1 MLPSKFGSVRQKQPT
16 ERRTSLRLDAS
27 IVALRYE
34 KTAPAEPPIMI
45 VSRDPSRLS
54 RRPSSSSASSHSS
67 RHRPIVIVPPGIV
80 APPPED
86 HPAFRGSASTSASS
100 SSSPSPRTSPVSVE
114 EWKRDSGVARNK
126 STSTIHEE
134 EGEDDYAE
142 VACRSRI
149 PAVESN
155 VSSLISS
162 VMSQP
167 STTAQQI
174 EDPFVDEN
182 SIFEPLTSTSSEAL
196 YLLYNAQ
203 CTTPSKASSA
213 NTTAAAPT
221 SPITTSPTS
230 TPATPTRPSRGSIA
244 PISLAFAEY
253 LPMSMPSSP
262 TGPAP
267 APVPQSPC
275 RSIPSSPRCSTS
287 SSTAPTLSKS
297 PSSRSRSGSRFGTFS
312 QMFTTPIQPLW
323 RGPTSTNTSTNAGE
337 SSNSNIGS
345 AFSSTSSTP
354 TASAQSTMAAPGA
367 TASATVSA
375 PATDAALATGL
386 AKSELEQSHP
396 SENDQGSSH
405 FWNRSRSASTTSNNN
420 TSNATSADTS
430 SNNDLPLPFV
440 PLDVS
445 IPCES
450 LIDDAFMSSVSFSNR
465 GSIMFA
471 PQDAAAIDGAIKQQ
485 QHNNMASIDSSSST
499 STSSSANVDTLAT
512 ANNDES
518 NSDRA
523 TPTPTPSTTVPH
535 DLTPTPTTPTTPRSQ
550 SQTFP
555 RPSDESNDMNNSLQ
569 GADDASGS
577 LQDPTSA
584 PDIRVLAA
592 DVEKESQ
599 KVRSLYTVG
608 DGSRGEP
615 GRRHSYH
622 ERLEPTPEVPSEEN
636 ELDPVPNRLSPAWQM
651 PASGSSSSL
660 RSRGGLQDWDDLQ
673 GAHVDRYGFIT
684 MPPRPH
690 SRMGTPSETRSA
702 SGSPRKRNILQ
713 KRDPYGL
720 ASTLSGSGRRTPTR
734 KVSARSLNTQ
744 HSELSVSTSLRS
756 SRSVIRQASN
766 LLPHNRDRRWMDEA
780 GDMLDVAPSLQDI
793 VDEIQAERLTEVM
806 KRKEWERSE
815 KWRKMAKVIRRGGEG
830 EGMGFEFD
838 SKNPKLIERTWKG
851 IPDRWRAAAWWSFMA
866 TGAKEHGGMPP
877 EDKIVM
883 EFHRLQLRSSP
894 DDVQID
900 LDVPRTISRHIM
912 FRRRYRGGQ
921 RLLFR
926 VLHAI
931 SIYYPDTGYV
941 QGMASL
947 AATLLC
953 YFDEE
958 KSFVMLVR
966 MWQLRGL
973 ARLYRPGFEELM
985 AAMDDFSKNWLN
997 KEVASK
1003 LDELCIDTTA
1013 YGTRWYLTLF
1023 NLSVPFPAQLRIWDV
1038 FLLLG
1043 DGSVAMRPDSRKS
1056 ESKPTSSGEYD
1067 VLHATSAALAQAL
1080 REVLLGA
1087 EFENAMKA
1095 LTSAIPIKDEDL
1107 LMKVVK
1113 AEYKQHHGKKKN

>member
-1 MLPSKFGSVRQKQPT
+1 MLPSKFGSMRQKQPT
-16 ERRTSLRLDAS
+16 ERRTSLRLDPS

-80 APPPED
+80 APPAEE
-86 HPAFRGSASTSASS
+86 HPALRGSNPASF

-134 EGEDDYAE
+134 DEDDDYEA
-142 VACRSRI
+142 VAYKSRI

-162 VMSQP
+162 IMSQP
-167 STTAQQI
+167 STTAQQMD
-174 EDPFVDEN
+174 DPFVDEN
-182 SIFEPLTSTSSEAL
+182 SIFEPLTSSSSEAL
-196 YLLYNAQ
+196 CLLYNAH
-203 CTTPSKASSA
+203 CMTPPRASHSDNA
-213 NTTAAAPT
+213 SPT
-221 SPITTSPTS
+221 SPFRSTATS
-230 TPATPTRPSRGSIA
+230 TPATPTRPSRGSIS
-244 PISLAFAEY
+244 PISAAFAEY
-253 LPMSMPSSP
+253 LPVSMPSSP
-262 TGPAP
+262 TAT
-267 APVPQSPC
+267 APVPQSSC

-287 SSTAPTLSKS
+287 SSSAPTAP
-297 PSSRSRSGSRFGTFS
+297 SRSRSGSSRFGSFS
-312 QMFTTPIQPLW
+312 QMFAAPIQIQPLW
-323 RGPTSTNTSTNAGE
+323 RGPTSAGE
-337 SSNSNIGS
+337 SSSSNPNSNTGRG
-345 AFSSTSSTP
+345 AFLSTSSTP
-354 TASAQSTMAAPGA
+354 TASAQSTISAPGA
-367 TASATVSA
+367 TASATASA
-375 PATDAALATGL
+375 PATDAALAKNL
-386 AKSELEQSHP
+386 AGSELEQSHP
-396 SENDQGSSH
+396 SGSGQGSSH
-405 FWNRSRSASTTSNNN
+405 FWNRSRSTSTTSNNSA
-420 TSNATSADTS
+420 SNATLADTS
-430 SNNDLPLPFV
+430 SNNDLPLPFAFA

-450 LIDDAFMSSVSFSNR
+450 LLDDAFMTSVSFSNR

-471 PQDAAAIDGAIKQQ
+471 TQEAVAIDSAIKHHQQ
-485 QHNNMASIDSSSST
+485 NMASIDSSSST
-499 STSSSANVDTLAT
+499 STYSSTNVDTLAT
-512 ANNDES
+512 VNNDES
-518 NSDRA
+518 NSGCA
-523 TPTPTPSTTVPH
+523 TPTPTPSTAVPH
-535 DLTPTPTTPTTPRSQ
+535 DLTPTPTTPTTPK
-550 SQTFP
+550 
-555 RPSDESNDMNNSLQ
+555 
-569 GADDASGS
+569 GADDGSGS
-577 LQDPTSA
+577 AQDPTSG

-636 ELDPVPNRLSPAWQM
+636 ELDPVPRHLSPVWQM

-660 RSRGGLQDWDDLQ
+660 RSRGGLEDWDDLE

-684 MPPRPH
+684 MPPQPG

-713 KRDPYGL
+713 KRDTL
-720 ASTLSGSGRRTPTR
+720 SSTLSGSGRRTPTR

-780 GDMLDVAPSLQDI
+780 GDMLNSAPSLQDI

-815 KWRKMAKVIRRGGEG
+815 KWRRMAKVVRKGGEG
-830 EGMGFEFD
+830 EGEGMNFEFD
-838 SKNPKLIERTWKG
+838 ARNPKLIERTWKG
-851 IPDRWRAAAWWSFMA
+851 IPDRWRAAAWWSFMTTSA
-866 TGAKEHGGMPP
+866 REHGGIAS

-985 AAMDDFSKNWLN
+985 EAMTDFSANWLN

-1013 YGTRWYLTLF
+1013 YGTRC
-1023 NLSVPFPAQLRIWDV
+1023 R
-1038 FLLLG
+1038 
-1043 DGSVAMRPDSRKS
+1043 RS
-1056 ESKPTSSGEYD
+1056 ENKPTASGEYD
-1067 VLHATSAALAQAL
+1067 ILHATSAALAQAL
-1080 REVLLGA
+1080 RDVLLGA

-1113 AEYKQHHGKKKN
+1113 AEYKQHHSRRKT

>member
-1 MLPSKFGSVRQKQPT
+1 MLPSKFGSVRQKQP
-16 ERRTSLRLDAS
+16 ERRTSLRLDPS

-34 KTAPAEPPIMI
+34 KTIPAEPPILI
-45 VSRDPSRLS
+45 VSRDPTRLS

-80 APPPED
+80 APPAEE
-86 HPAFRGSASTSASS
+86 HPALRGSSSSS
-100 SSSPSPRTSPVSVE
+100 SSSPPTLRTSPVSVE

-134 EGEDDYAE
+134 EDEDGHSE
-142 VACRSRI
+142 PECKNKI

-155 VSSLISS
+155 VSSLVSS
-162 VMSQP
+162 VMPLP
-167 STTAQQI
+167 SMTTQRDD
-174 EDPFVDEN
+174 DPFADEN
-182 SIFEPLTSTSSEAL
+182 SIFEPLTSIPTNPFCVV
-196 YLLYNAQ
+196 YNAQ
-203 CTTPSKASSA
+203 CTTPPPPPQVSHSD
-213 NTTAAAPT
+213 TQLP
-221 SPITTSPTS
+221 SPA
-230 TPATPTRPSRGSIA
+230 PATPTRPSRTTASTVPFSI
-244 PISLAFAEY
+244 PYSECLAGKV
-253 LPMSMPSSP
+253 PSSP
-262 TGPAP
+262 TYPP
-267 APVPQSPC
+267 LSSSRSHKSPC
-275 RSIPSSPRCSTS
+275 SSIPSSPRTSCS
-287 SSTAPTLSKS
+287 SSPPTISKGL
-297 PSSRSRSGSRFGTFS
+297 SRSGSSRFGTFS
-312 QMFTTPIQPLW
+312 QMFNSPIQPLW
-323 RGPTSTNTSTNAGE
+323 RGTASTAN
-337 SSNSNIGS
+337 SS
-345 AFSSTSSTP
+345 ASSTP
-354 TASAQSTMAAPGA
+354 TVSAQSTITTALGA
-367 TASATVSA
+367 TANATVNA
-375 PATDAALATGL
+375 PATDADTAIDLAESGSL
-386 AKSELEQSHP
+386 P
-396 SENDQGSSH
+396 SDKEQGSSR
-405 FWNRSRSASTTSNNN
+405 FWNRSRSASTTSNNS
-420 TSNATSADTS
+420 TSTATLAGTTSIS
-430 SNNDLPLPFV
+430 SNNDLPFV

-450 LIDDAFMSSVSFSNR
+450 ILDDAFMNTVSFSNR
-465 GSIMFA
+465 GSIMLGA
-471 PQDAAAIDGAIKQQ
+471 QDTAAIDGAIKQ
-485 QHNNMASIDSSSST
+485 HTMSIDSPSST
-499 STSSSANVDTLAT
+499 NADTLAT

-518 NSDRA
+518 DSGRA
-523 TPTPTPSTTVPH
+523 TPTPTPSTTAPRSM
-535 DLTPTPTTPTTPRSQ
+535 TPTPTTPTTPK
-550 SQTFP
+550 SQTLP
-555 RPSDESNDMNNSLQ
+555 RPSDESNDMNNSVKGAGDGSPQ
-569 GADDASGS
+569 G
-577 LQDPTSA
+577 LMSA

-608 DGSRGEP
+608 DGSHGEP
-615 GRRHSYH
+615 GKRHSYC

-636 ELDPVPNRLSPAWQM
+636 ELDPVPNHLSPAWQM

-660 RSRGGLQDWDDLQ
+660 RSRGGGLEDWDDLE

-684 MPPRPH
+684 LPPPPG
-690 SRMGTPSETRSA
+690 SRTGTPTETR
-702 SGSPRKRNILQ
+702 LT
-713 KRDPYGL
+713 
-720 ASTLSGSGRRTPTR
+720 STLSGSGRRTPTR

-744 HSELSVSTSLRS
+744 TSELSISTSLRS

-780 GDMLDVAPSLQDI
+780 GDMLNAAPSLQDI
-793 VDEIQAERLTEVM
+793 VDEIQAEKLTEVM

-815 KWRKMAKVIRRGGEG
+815 KWRKMAKVVRRGGEG
-830 EGMGFEFD
+830 EGMEFEFD
-838 SKNPKLIERTWKG
+838 MRNPKLIERTWKG
-851 IPDRWRAAAWWSFMA
+851 IPDRWRGAAWWSFMA
-866 TGAKEHGGMPP
+866 TSAREHEGSPS
-877 EDKIVM
+877 EERIVA
-883 EFHRLQLRSSP
+883 EFHRLQRRSSP

-931 SIYYPDTGYV
+931 SIYYPETGYV

-958 KSFVMLVR
+958 KCFVMLVR
-966 MWQLRGL
+966 MWHLRGL

-985 AAMDDFSKNWLN
+985 AAMGDFSKHWLN

-1043 DGSVAMRPDSRKS
+1043 NDTSSISEPRKS
-1056 ESKPTSSGEYD
+1056 ETNTPQTVEYD

-1095 LTSAIPIKDEDL
+1095 LTSPIPVKDEDF

-1113 AEYKQHHGKKKN
+1113 AEYKQHHGKKKT